1 MKTKRKMSSKT
12 KKTLAVILMAIGS
25 FLGGIIGVKNE
36 AAGEVVEK
44 VISAIGLGLTDN
56 TTEQSNDSSMY
67 KKDVNGVAYDTTQF
81 VDTIVYTESPFT
93 IVAFDTFTV
102 VTKLN
107 KMELPTSNK

>member
-12 KKTLAVILMAIGS
+12 KKTLAVILISIGS

-44 VISAIGLGLTDN
+44 VITALGLGLTDN
-56 TTEQSNDSSMY
+56 TTEQQNDSSVY

-102 VTKLN
+102 VAKLN
-107 KMELPTSNK
+107 QMELPTSKK